1 MSIDSILQWISTYLI
16 HLLFLFIVL
25 YACWQGIYAKLR
37 LNAWF
42 REDGYEKVSG
52 DVLSDQINI
61 ISGEKKSTL
70 LTGMMYWDD
79 VKQTPTRA
87 WSGQIGNTPCWQ
99 FISRRRRTHSFLRKK
114 NTKRTQYN
122 VTILKLSDV
131 PPQDFYFLIRP
142 RRVLDALEYALV
154 VSDISFEDWGT
165 FGEHY
170 LVETNDGDQLY
181 QRIGSPMRQLLLDV
195 EGLSLELIGQYLIL
209 MRVNQFFDQREH
221 LQTERE
227 SADLLATYL
236 FGQQSSEMVVG
247 GDKP

>member
-37 LNAWF
+37 LNSWF

-52 DVLSDQINI
+52 DVLSD
-61 ISGEKKSTL
+61 
-70 LTGMMYWDD
+70 
-79 VKQTPTRA
+79 
-87 WSGQIGNTPCWQ
+87 QIGNTPCWQ

>member
-1 MSIDSILQWISTYLI
+1 MSIDNILQWISTYQI

-37 LNAWF
+37 LNTWF

-52 DVLSDQINI
+52 DVLSDQINLV
-61 ISGEKKSTL
+61 SGEQKSTL

-79 VKQTPTRA
+79 AKQAPTSA

-99 FISRRRRTHSFLRKK
+99 FISKRRRAHTFLRKK
-114 NTKRTQYN
+114 NSKRTRYN
-122 VTILKLSDV
+122 VTIIKLSDRQE
-131 PPQDFYFLIRP
+131 QDFYFLIRP

-154 VSDISFEDWGT
+154 VSDIAYEDWGT

-170 LVETNDGDQLY
+170 LVETNDGEQLY
-181 QRIGSPMRQLLLDV
+181 QRMGNPMRQLLMDV
-195 EGLSLELIGQYLIL
+195 EGLSLELIGQYLVL
-209 MRVNQFFDQREH
+209 MRENQFFDQREH

-227 SADLLATYL
+227 SANLLATYL
-236 FGQQSSEMVVG
+236 FDQQPSEVVIS
-247 GDKP
+247 GDKS